1 MLKEPWAA
9 IFSLNTFIEPL
20 VLIVVL
26 GGGTQVQSMEIGSE
40 AWMGA
45 AVGTPGTK
53 KWTQTQPGGSWKGE

>member
-26 GGGTQVQSMEIGSE
+26 GGGTRIQTMETGNE

-53 KWTQTQPGGSWKGE
+53 KTQPGGSWKGE